1 MKTYIKPNTEIH
13 SIEIESIMQT
23 GSPTNHEEI
32 GGDQLSKDV
41 DISNTPSSP
50 SLWDEEEE

>member
-50 SLWDEEEE
+50 NLWDEEE